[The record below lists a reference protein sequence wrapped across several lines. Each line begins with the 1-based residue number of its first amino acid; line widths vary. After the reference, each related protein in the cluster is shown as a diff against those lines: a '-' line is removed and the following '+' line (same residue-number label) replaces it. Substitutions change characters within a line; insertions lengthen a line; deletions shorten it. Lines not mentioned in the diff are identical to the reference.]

1 MCRSSRSSS
10 RAFPQSP
17 LPEHRAPVL
26 RDPTHAPRSSFST
39 GAQKSIA
46 YGPRTAPTPWPWPAL
61 SAPAESNS
69 NAAGR
74 RFGNLPPGLPFQKKK
89 ADMLVGVARL
99 IGLSEQTL
107 THLPHGWSVLYHLG
121 RLEHDLLDRLV
132 RDGEVHPELT
142 HDRAKA
148 LVRRRGKPLKT
159 KPKRPAVKTDLPPSD
174 E

>member
-1 MCRSSRSSS
+1 
-10 RAFPQSP
+10 
-17 LPEHRAPVL
+17 
-26 RDPTHAPRSSFST
+26 
-39 GAQKSIA
+39 
-46 YGPRTAPTPWPWPAL
+46 
-61 SAPAESNS
+61 
-69 NAAGR
+69 
-74 RFGNLPPGLPFQKKK
+74 LPFQKKK

-159 KPKRPAVKTDLPPSD
+159 KPKRPAVKARLRELESFVGATLDKWSFTQLEFATSD
-174 E
+174 